1 MRAALRRF
9 SVVKQSARADY
20 DAPPH
25 EERRRERE
33 EEKRGEGEGHG
44 RHTMKHDAWA
54 TRHVVKH
61 DMVGEA
67 WRAHTTIVDDGT
79 ARKQW
84 VRSIQWPFSTV
95 LIIPHIAQYVNRK
108 KENNYFEF
116 RY

>member
-1 MRAALRRF
+1 MTRRHT
-9 SVVKQSARADY
+9 KRD
-20 DAPPH
+20 
-25 EERRRERE
+25 EGRRRKR
-33 EEKRGEGEGHG
+33 RGEKEREGHG

-54 TRHVVKH
+54 TRHVAMR

-84 VRSIQWPFSTV
+84 AWSIQWPFSTV

-108 KENNYFEF
+108 KKNNYFEF